1 MDEKTLRA
9 WVGAWPGVV
18 EDLKWKEVTV
28 FSVGGRMFCAC
39 RLQGPEPGGLSFRVE
54 DERFLELTERPV
66 FRPAPFLARAHWVNV
81 LQPQRLP
88 AAELQALLR
97 RSYELIR
104 ARLSKKLQRELA
116 D

>member
-1 MDEKTLRA
+1 MNEKSLRA
-9 WVGAWPGVV
+9 CVSAWPGVV

-28 FSVGGRMFCAC
+28 FSVGGRMFCAW

-54 DERFLELTERPV
+54 DERFLELTERPG
-66 FRPAPFLARAHWVNV
+66 FRPAPYLARAHWVNV
-81 LQPQRLP
+81 PQPERLP
-88 AAELQALLR
+88 AAELRALLR